1 MTITKQRAHG
11 QALSALKSTLLSAG
25 FAFAFGTGIS
35 HAADTWP
42 VEEAGATAAGFSEQ
56 GIDALDAAM
65 AKIVADQDVAGM
77 VWLLA
82 RNGEVATFETAG
94 LARVDDQAP
103 MTLDSLFRIYS
114 MTKPV
119 TGVALM
125 MLHEQGLWDFDD
137 PVSKHAPELAGLQIM
152 SSYDED
158 GNMELVAP
166 TREPTMRELL
176 NHSAGYGYGLSGN
189 DPVNTAFRDLGV
201 LASEDLD
208 DLIAKVSQIPL
219 LFEPGERWSYSI
231 SVDIQGYIVQ
241 RLSGMRFGDFLE
253 QKIFAPLAM
262 NDTRFFVKA
271 EDVDRF
277 AEVHN
282 WDSERNRL
290 VQRPHRSD
298 RPSYLDPERLES
310 GGGGL
315 VSSTHDYARFLQML
329 VNEGELE
336 GERLLTPESIRIMRT
351 NSLRDDLN
359 LRGSLTSEGQPG
371 QGFGVDFAVITD
383 PEKAGSRNSP
393 GTYYWG
399 GAAGTWFWVDPV
411 EDMFWLGMIQAQGAT
426 RPGAADMR
434 GIAADI
440 IYDSLLD

>member
-1 MTITKQRAHG
+1 MITTKQRSHG
-11 QALSALKSTLLSAG
+11 QAFSALKSTLLTAG
-25 FAFAFGTGIS
+25 FTFALGTGIS
-35 HAADTWP
+35 HGAETWP
-42 VEEAGATAAGFSEQ
+42 VEEAGAAAAGFSEQ

-103 MTLDSLFRIYS
+103 MTMDSLFRIYS

-125 MLHEQGLWDFDD
+125 MLHEQGLWEFDD

-208 DLIAKVSQIPL
+208 DLIAKVSEIPL

-253 QKIFAPLAM
+253 QNIFAPLAM
-262 NDTRFFVKA
+262 SDTRFFVKA

-440 IYDSLLD
+440 IYDSLQD

>member
-1 MTITKQRAHG
+1 MITTKQRSHG
-11 QALSALKSTLLSAG
+11 QAFSALKLTLLTAG
-25 FAFAFGTGIS
+25 FTFALGTGIS
-35 HAADTWP
+35 HGAETWP
-42 VEEAGATAAGFSEQ
+42 VEEAGAAAAGFSEQ

-103 MTLDSLFRIYS
+103 MTMDSLFRIYS

-125 MLHEQGLWDFDD
+125 MLHEQGLWEFDD

-152 SSYDED
+152 SSYNED

-208 DLIAKVSQIPL
+208 DLIAKVSEIPL

-253 QKIFAPLAM
+253 QNIFAPLAM
-262 NDTRFFVKA
+262 SDTRFFVKA

-298 RPSYLDPERLES
+298 RPSYLDPKRLES

-440 IYDSLLD
+440 IYDSLQD